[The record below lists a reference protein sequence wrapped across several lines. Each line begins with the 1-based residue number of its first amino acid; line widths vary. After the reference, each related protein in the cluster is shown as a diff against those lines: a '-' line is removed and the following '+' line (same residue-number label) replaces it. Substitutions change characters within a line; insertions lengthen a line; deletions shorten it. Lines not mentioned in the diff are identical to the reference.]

1 MVKTYEPFERGPHP
15 VGVSSSS
22 WGDTDRGCSL
32 DVEIW
37 YPAAETPAGQDLDEA
52 TQDQFVVP
60 GLSGEEGS
68 TASQS
73 AVRDA
78 EALAEDCCPS
88 CGVRRMVETA
98 AHLVDHVLPRIPALS
113 EETDLSW
120 GFGFRSVCG

>member
-37 YPAAETPAGQDLDEA
+37 YPAAETHAGQDFDAA

-60 GLSGEEGS
+60 GLSGEEGL

-78 EALAEDCCPS
+78 EALGGKRHA
-88 CGVRRMVETA
+88 
-98 AHLVDHVLPRIPALS
+98 VLRGRLRARLGWLSRTFPPAS
-113 EETDLSW
+113 SA
-120 GFGFRSVCG
+120 GSVCLS